1 MDGVLGGV
9 LVVRSEFGT
18 IGSVVEPRCVSVV
31 TDGEPH
37 EIQRRDDHHQRC
49 DRSDDR
55 DREHERVHTLRS
67 TIGTYQRVGSA
78 RTVAVGRFKGRAAE
92 ESGMTD
98 RIPVTVLSG
107 SLGAG
112 KTTLLNHLLKHAGDR
127 DLAVLV
133 NDMGDVNV
141 DAELIAE
148 GSELDVDD
156 GVAELSN
163 GCICCELQDD
173 LETAVVRLANDRSF
187 DALVVESSGISEP
200 APVARLF
207 TTESRAAARYR
218 VDALVTVLDTPLFLD
233 AFAGEEVPERRGTD
247 EEGRPLSDLLVE
259 QVEVSNVVL
268 LNKTD
273 LCTDDQLAEAES
285 LVRAL
290 QPDAETIRTEFS
302 AVDPDRL
309 LDVDLF
315 EERAVGDLPGW
326 KRALAESH
334 EEGEDPGRNDDHDH
348 HDDDHDHHDEHEHDH
363 RHPDELYGVT
373 SFTYRR
379 RRPFHPGR
387 LAALFRNLPTGV
399 VRSKGTLWVAG
410 NDLKQQ
416 ASQAGPSVRVT
427 APAPWIATLPKIER
441 EMFRSNRPEL
451 DWDEEYGDRLTEF
464 VVIGTDIDEEALRG
478 RLNDAL
484 VDDDE
489 WAAVRGGG
497 TLDGADAFPGEQSEE
512 VVLAEP

>member
-1 MDGVLGGV
+1 M
-9 LVVRSEFGT
+9 S
-18 IGSVVEPRCVSVV
+18 
-31 TDGEPH
+31 
-37 EIQRRDDHHQRC
+37 
-49 DRSDDR
+49 
-55 DREHERVHTLRS
+55 
-67 TIGTYQRVGSA
+67 
-78 RTVAVGRFKGRAAE
+78 
-92 ESGMTD
+92 D

-127 DLAVLV
+127 DIAVLV

-156 GVAELSN
+156 GVTELSN

-173 LETAVVRLANDRSF
+173 LETAVVRLANERSF

-218 VDALVTVLDTPLFLD
+218 VDALVTVLDTRRFLD
-233 AFAGEEVPERRGTD
+233 AFAGEDVPERRGTD
-247 EEGRPLSDLLVE
+247 EDGRPLSDLLVD

-273 LCTDDQLAEAES
+273 LCTDAELAEAEA
-285 LVRAL
+285 LVGAL
-290 QPDAETIRTEFS
+290 QPDAETIRTAFS
-302 AVDPDRL
+302 EVDPERL
-309 LDVDLF
+309 LDIGLF
-315 EERAVGDLPGW
+315 DEHEVGDLPGW
-326 KRALAESH
+326 KRALAESGGGH
-334 EEGEDPGRNDDHDH
+334 DDHGDGGDHGDDHGGDHDDHDH
-348 HDDDHDHHDEHEHDH
+348 GDDHDDHDHDGDHDDHGGDHHGH
-363 RHPDELYGVT
+363 RHPDEVYGVT

-387 LAALFRNLPTGV
+387 IAAVLRDLPVGV
-399 VRSKGTLWVAG
+399 VRAKGTLWIAG
-410 NDLKQQ
+410 SDLRQQ

-427 APAPWIATLPKIER
+427 APSPWIATLPEVER
-441 EMFRSNRPEL
+441 DMLRANRPEL
-451 DWDEEYGDRLTEF
+451 DWDDEHGDRVTEF
-464 VVIGTDIDEEALRG
+464 VVIGTDVDEAALRG
-478 RLNDAL
+478 RFDDAL

-489 WAAVRGGG
+489 WETARSGES
-497 TLDGADAFPGEQSEE
+497 LDGEEAFPSEPGEE
-512 VVLAEP
+512 VALREPRPATEESER

>member
-1 MDGVLGGV
+1 
-9 LVVRSEFGT
+9 
-18 IGSVVEPRCVSVV
+18 
-31 TDGEPH
+31 
-37 EIQRRDDHHQRC
+37 
-49 DRSDDR
+49 
-55 DREHERVHTLRS
+55 
-67 TIGTYQRVGSA
+67 
-78 RTVAVGRFKGRAAE
+78 
-92 ESGMTD
+92 MTD

-112 KTTLLNHLLKHAGDR
+112 KTTLLNHLLRNAGDR

-173 LETAVVRLANDRSF
+173 LETAVVRLANERSF

-218 VDALVTVLDTPLFLD
+218 VDALVTVLDTPRFLD
-233 AFAGEEVPERRGTD
+233 AFAGTDVPERRGTD

-268 LNKTD
+268 LNKAD
-273 LCTDDQLAEAES
+273 RCTDAELAEAEA
-285 LVRAL
+285 LVAAL
-290 QPDAETIRTEFS
+290 QPSAETVRTEFS

-309 LDVDLF
+309 LDVGLF
-315 EERAVGDLPGW
+315 DERAVGDLPGW
-326 KRALAESH
+326 KRALAAAADDDGDHGDYSDDDDH
-334 EEGEDPGRNDDHDH
+334 EDHGNHSDHDH
-348 HDDDHDHHDEHEHDH
+348 EDGAHAGH
-363 RHPDELYGVT
+363 RHPDEVYGVT

-387 LAALFRNLPTGV
+387 VAAALRGLPAGV
-399 VRSKGTLWVAG
+399 VRAKGTLWVAG
-410 NDLKQQ
+410 SELRQQ
-416 ASQAGPSVRVT
+416 VSQAGPSVRAT
-427 APAPWIATLPKIER
+427 APGPWIASLPEVER
-441 EMFRSNRPEL
+441 DMLRSNRPEL
-451 DWDEEYGDRLTEF
+451 AWDDDHGDRLTAF
-464 VVIGTDIDEEALRG
+464 VVIGTDVDEEALRA
-478 RLNDAL
+478 RLDDAL
-484 VDDDE
+484 VTDAE
-489 WAAVRGGG
+489 WERAEAGEA
-497 TLDGADAFPGEQSEE
+497 LDGSDAFPETAGEEA
-512 VVLAEP
+512 VLRES